1 VSASD
6 SSYDVVEVAFGIL
19 TAIVLL
25 ALPLIIWRKAILS
38 PYRSAKQRLE
48 RLSADV
54 NGLSVVNANTDSPA
68 EPSLFSFSAAW
79 PVARG
84 QRGGLALELLTR
96 HGYKY
101 DRPFTLVNVTRRGRS
116 GPELGSAHAFTFRYL
131 HALAKNPVF
140 FAMRRALEPAD
151 RRTVQ
156 TEWMGDAVA
165 WGPPQAFDRFF
176 DAHAQNL
183 LRSFPR
189 ELSYVSFDG
198 DGTISILWYEI
209 EQDGAVVELAFD
221 LGAALLE
228 NGARVGVL
236 R

>member
-1 VSASD
+1 VSASG
-6 SSYDVVEVAFGIL
+6 SSKVVEVVFGII

-25 ALPLIIWRKAILS
+25 ALPLIIWRKAMLS

-68 EPSLFSFSAAW
+68 EPSFFSFTAAW

-84 QRGGLALELLTR
+84 QRGGLGVELLTR
-96 HGYKY
+96 PGYKY
-101 DRPFTLVNVTRRGRS
+101 DRPFTLVNVTHSGRS
-116 GPELGSAHAFTFRYL
+116 GPELGSTNAFTFRYL
-131 HALAKNPVF
+131 HALAEIPVF

-176 DAHAQNL
+176 DAHAQKL

-198 DGTISILWYEI
+198 AGTISILWYEI

-228 NGARVGVL
+228 NGARVGAL